1 MKRRMAPKISPHSPA
16 VLSMASVSDP
26 VQVSFRRTKR
36 MKDRHGMAVA
46 TVAAAAVGVNVL
58 LFGVV
63 TDAFIPISTIN
74 NYRLINE
81 SALFVASIPNQKNT
95 KANPPFFGREGG
107 ADSVGLQSGLGA
119 DAPARLDA
127 GEMSSILDD
136 GSGHINAELARSIWQ
151 WGEC

>member
-1 MKRRMAPKISPHSPA
+1 MAA
-16 VLSMASVSDP
+16 A
-26 VQVSFRRTKR
+26 
-36 MKDRHGMAVA
+36 
-46 TVAAAAVGVNVL
+46 AAAAVGVNIL

-74 NYRLINE
+74 NYRLIKE

-95 KANPPFFGREGG
+95 KANPVFGREGG

-119 DAPARLDA
+119 DAPARFDA

-151 WGEC
+151 WGECLFQNLT

>member
-1 MKRRMAPKISPHSPA
+1 
-16 VLSMASVSDP
+16 
-26 VQVSFRRTKR
+26 
-36 MKDRHGMAVA
+36 MKDRHGMAA
-46 TVAAAAVGVNVL
+46 AAAAAVGVNIL

-74 NYRLINE
+74 NYRLIKE

-95 KANPPFFGREGG
+95 KANPPVFGREGG

-119 DAPARLDA
+119 DAPARFDA

-136 GSGHINAELARSIWQ
+136 GGGHINAELARSIWQ